1 MNQPDKEK
9 LSQKDFVLLSA
20 PLMAAYRAVECQ
32 RSDRLFDDP
41 FAAKLVTPEAQMIA
55 LEDPEEEGRAFL
67 AVRTRFFDDFLLS
80 SVGIAPQVVN
90 LGAGMDTR
98 AFRLNWP
105 QETKYYE
112 IDYPEVLNYKNE
124 ILKNVPTTC
133 SRYSVAVDLTD
144 TNWVELLLQQGY
156 DKNIP
161 SVWLLE
167 GLIYYLNQTE
177 AHILLKTITEITS
190 AESWIGLDS
199 LNQLCKDST
208 YDEFYQGYFL
218 SGFDNPEELLS
229 AYGWEAEVFQPGE
242 EGANFNRY
250 IYPFP
255 PRNHDN
261 VERVFLIKA
270 HKKS

>member
-1 MNQPDKEK
+1 MNQSYQEK
-9 LSQKDFVLLSA
+9 ISQKDFVLLSA
-20 PLMAAYRAVECQ
+20 PLMAAYRAVESQ

-41 FAAKLVTPEAQMIA
+41 FAAKLVTPEAQKIA

-80 SVGIAPQVVN
+80 SASIAPQIVS

-98 AFRLNWP
+98 AFRLNWNLGM
-105 QETKYYE
+105 KYYE
-112 IDYPEVLNYKNE
+112 IDYPEVINYKNE
-124 ILKNVPTTC
+124 ILKDVTATC
-133 SRYSVAVDLTD
+133 WRYSIAVDLTD
-144 TNWVELLLQQGY
+144 ANWVKLLLEQGY

-167 GLIYYLNQTE
+167 GLIYYLSEKE
-177 AHILLKTITEITS
+177 AHTLLKTI
-190 AESWIGLDS
+190 AELTTIGSWIGLDL
-199 LNQLCKDST
+199 LNQLCKSST
-208 YDEFYQGYFL
+208 YDEFYQGYFR
-218 SGFDNPEELLS
+218 SGFDNPEELLTT
-229 AYGWEAEVFQPGE
+229 YGWEAEVLQPGE

-255 PRNHDN
+255 PRNHEN

-270 HKKS
+270 KKMT